1 MYYSIFNIK
10 QLQGSIFLLYN
21 KLEARTLLCSKGIV
35 SFCLLLPASPC
46 SVVSICK
53 FLAGK
58 ILDNNSWVE
67 SRGY

>member
-1 MYYSIFNIK
+1 M
-10 QLQGSIFLLYN
+10 QYN
-21 KLEARTLLCSKGIV
+21 ELEACTLLCSKGTL

-58 ILDNNSWVE
+58 VLGSNSWMASGE
-67 SRGY
+67 Y